1 MSILTPATAQDFARV
16 AGPPFPVAF
25 VSDKSVDNAGCGTQV
40 KPCRTFKFAVG
51 QTSVN
56 GEIKVL
62 DPADYGPVIINK
74 SVSITGVPGAGINST
89 PAGGTSISIIA
100 GQSDTIN
107 ISNLIL
113 VGLRSQLS
121 ASIFSLADR

>member
-1 MSILTPATAQDFARV
+1 M
-16 AGPPFPVAF
+16 
-25 VSDKSVDNAGCGTQV
+25 
-40 KPCRTFKFAVG
+40 
-51 QTSVN
+51 
-56 GEIKVL
+56 L

-89 PAGGTSISIIA
+89 PAGGTSISINA

-113 VGLRSQLS
+113 DGLKIATVGLDLQSGG
-121 ASIFSLADR
+121 SIAITHCIVRNFSGAGNPFGIKLKLIRPL